1 MNGSLAIQRYTLVFR
16 SMELRFFDN
25 ELHLRGT
32 ASQSGS
38 LCIRSGRRQL
48 RLNQLFTD
56 TSLIEWLVES
66 RVGEAQAKRV
76 QAILLTL
83 YLAEQAPEELN
94 DQLCDLLF
102 PATVELLNLGAGHL
116 LVSIDDVTT
125 PEHAVLQ
132 AQSTFD

>member
-38 LCIRSGRRQL
+38 LSIRSGRRQL
-48 RLNQLFTD
+48 RLNQLFQD

-125 PEHAVLQ
+125 PEHAVRQ